1 MYFLLPY
8 SAKHKTECFRLNAH
22 VFFCYVWMSLE
33 RKTFTLT
40 HVVNISFIMA
50 VSKFLSVDEMKE
62 LVIVKNLR

>member
-8 SAKHKTECFRLNAH
+8 SVKHKTECLRLNAH